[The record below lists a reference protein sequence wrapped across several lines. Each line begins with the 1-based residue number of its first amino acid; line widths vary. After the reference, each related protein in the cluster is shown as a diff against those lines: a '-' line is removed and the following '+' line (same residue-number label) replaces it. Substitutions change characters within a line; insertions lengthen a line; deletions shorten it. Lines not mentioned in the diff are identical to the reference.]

1 MSSPYQ
7 KVQLS
12 TYLDDKWIQHTL
24 QSSTPISHRAFTN
37 HSYYESFWERAEH
50 GIIIVDENGTIMDAN
65 PCFYKMIETSKA
77 EIIRKNIKDI
87 VSKNSAITDI
97 DNIRSVANGELY
109 SVSIHNF
116 FKYKNEKNSYISARL
131 IITRIPSELCD
142 DFEHIIIHIYPYEEE
157 TELIQNANTTNENDK
172 NLTQQSKSWTEVF
185 KSLFL
190 QKWFIVILSLIITL
204 IILLV
209 AISGNLMPLLE
220 KLIDNYQ

>member
-7 KVQLS
+7 KVQMPS
-12 TYLDDKWIQHTL
+12 HLDDKWIQHTL
-24 QSSTPISHRAFTN
+24 QESTPISHRAFTN

-50 GIIIVDENGTIMDAN
+50 GIIIVDRNGTIMDAN

-77 EIIRKNIKDI
+77 EIIRKNIQDI

-157 TELIQNANTTNENDK
+157 TQLIQNTNTDSIQ
-172 NLTQQSKSWTEVF
+172 TQKSKSWTEVF

-190 QKWFIVILSLIITL
+190 QKWFVVILSLIISL

-220 KLIDNYQ
+220 KLIDNYK